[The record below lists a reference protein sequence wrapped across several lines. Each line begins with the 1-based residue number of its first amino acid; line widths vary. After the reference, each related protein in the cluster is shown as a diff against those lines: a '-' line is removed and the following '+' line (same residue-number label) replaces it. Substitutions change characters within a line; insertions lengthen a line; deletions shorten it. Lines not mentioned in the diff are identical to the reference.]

1 MITNGLRLPLTF
13 DYLTP
18 RGLAPLYVGD
28 DVAFRFCLV
37 DSSDTAQNLTGA
49 SIEAT
54 IAFGPLTF
62 TRTTGVLIPTTAT
75 FEIELDNQAT
85 PNPTNGT
92 GWYQVNFS
100 STEAASLLPFIG
112 RGSYA
117 CVITLAGRVFT
128 HVAGPID
135 ILART

>member
-18 RGLAPLYVGD
+18 RGLAPLFVGD

-37 DSSDTAQNLTGA
+37 DASDSAQNLTGA
-49 SIEAT
+49 SIQMT
-54 IAFGPLTF
+54 IQIGALTL

-75 FEIELDNQAT
+75 FEIALDNQAVA
-85 PNPTNGT
+85 NPTNGT
-92 GWYQVNFS
+92 GWYQINFS
-100 STEAASLLPFIG
+100 STESATLLPLV
-112 RGSYA
+112 GSARYA
-117 CVITLAGRVFT
+117 VAITLSGRTFT

-135 ILART
+135 VLLRT